1 MVIHRP
7 NIVIMLAFLAGL
19 ATAIAGY
26 KLLIYLGIMP
36 PSLGALYLFGTNSV
50 GALATGI
57 KMVAFAA
64 ATYGLW
70 TMRPWG
76 WLLTLIVVIYSLF
89 LELFELIGGS
99 GAATVFGGALIEV
112 LILLSLLSPGVRNA
126 FAAVEKQRNTGA

>member
-1 MVIHRP
+1 
-7 NIVIMLAFLAGL
+7 
-19 ATAIAGY
+19 
-26 KLLIYLGIMP
+26 
-36 PSLGALYLFGTNSV
+36 V

-57 KMVAFAA
+57 KLVVLAV

-112 LILLSLLSPGVRNA
+112 LILLSLLSPQVRNA
-126 FAAVEKQRNTGA
+126 FAAVEKQRKAGA